1 MLKIETMMPAMRLIG
16 WCRNIDQSC
25 VRNFRG
31 IFKASLMRSLLGQ
44 GYIRPYTE
52 NYGWRLTAKGYKWLS
67 DHGYPMKQDLHT
79 QNAARRFEHAAVVV
93 TMYAAGISPFQSGV
107 EDFSEQGG
115 YLPAFALR
123 ARCGQDSLGSNQ
135 VVGFLRLG
143 KRMLAVHYPHPERK
157 IILQREYDCAE
168 RMMLRSGCTDLG
180 FLFCGQSYA
189 SIYRSLV
196 NAETSDV
203 QRKKRS
209 YASLFSQSR
218 FAFLLPCDGLGA
230 LQLQL
235 MSLPDYRL
243 QIGAVLGERAGQM
256 SALDMPDC
264 DFIDSEHDLPVRL
277 MLDMELCRVENA
289 AWQAKEAGY
298 PGLVL
303 AAFEEQVS
311 FLEQLFPPPFYHIA
325 AIPGDLLEILEGGA
339 AHAPAL

>member
-1 MLKIETMMPAMRLIG
+1 MLPAMRLIG
-16 WCRNIDQSC
+16 WCRNIDRGC

-31 IFKASLMRSLLGQ
+31 IFKASLMRALLRQ
-44 GYIRPYTE
+44 NYLRAYSE
-52 NYGWRLTAKGYKWLS
+52 DYGWRLTSKGYSWLS
-67 DHGYPMKQDLHT
+67 DHGYPMKQDMHT

-93 TMYAAGISPFQSGV
+93 TMYAAGISPFLSGV
-107 EDFSEQGG
+107 EAFDEQGG
-115 YLPAFALR
+115 YLPAFSLR
-123 ARCGQDSLGSNQ
+123 GKRGQDPLGSNQ
-135 VVGFLRLG
+135 VVGFLQLG

-196 NAETSDV
+196 NAETNDV
-203 QRKKRS
+203 QTKKRS
-209 YASLFSQSR
+209 YASLLSQSR
-218 FAFLLPCDGLGA
+218 FAFLLPCDGVGA

-243 QIGAVLGERAGQM
+243 QIGAVLGEQAGQM
-256 SALDMPDC
+256 STLDMPDC
-264 DFIDSEHDLPVRL
+264 DFIDPEHDLPVRL

-325 AIPGDLLEILEGGA
+325 AIPGDLLETLEGGT